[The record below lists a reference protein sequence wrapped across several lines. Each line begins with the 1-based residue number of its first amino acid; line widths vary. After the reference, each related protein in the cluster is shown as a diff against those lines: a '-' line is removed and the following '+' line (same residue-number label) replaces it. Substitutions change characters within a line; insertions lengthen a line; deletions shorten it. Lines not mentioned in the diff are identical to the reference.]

1 LEELRDRGV
10 FATRQLAKRQ
20 LTWLRS
26 MPQVR
31 ALDCLQSNINELVFN
46 EFNQFI
52 KNNS

>member
-1 LEELRDRGV
+1 
-10 FATRQLAKRQ
+10 
-20 LTWLRS
+20 LRS